1 MRTLVKAGAVLVAA
15 AMLFGCA
22 RGPYPPSVH
31 VNILGKWKGIAVRS
45 QDGQVFDLWV
55 DIDQRH
61 QGLHATVKLTERG
74 PDGREYTRTSI
85 CQIAQMDEQRV
96 AFTGHHPTVPDREEV
111 TLYFQGTATYKHMW
125 GSWNTCTP
133 DDLGVWKLYRQRS

>member
-1 MRTLVKAGAVLVAA
+1 MKSLVKVAAVLMTATV
-15 AMLFGCA
+15 LYGCA
-22 RGPYPPSVH
+22 RAPYPPAVH
-31 VNILGKWKGIAVRS
+31 VNILGKWKGVAVRT
-45 QDGQVFDLWV
+45 QDNQVFDLWV

-74 PDGREYTRTSI
+74 PDGREYTHTSY
-85 CQIAQMDEQRV
+85 CEVAVLDEQRIS
-96 AFTGHHPTVPDREEV
+96 FTGMHPTVPDREQV
-111 TLYFQGTATYKHMW
+111 TLYFQGWATYKHMY